1 MVVVAL
7 ALGACG
13 VPKGENAPADT
24 GPYVNVEVDSGPSW
38 YRDVL
43 PIVQENCQ
51 GCHLPGGIAPFSLDS
66 YESASAM
73 HLAMADAVA
82 MRRMPPWKPDDA
94 CRPLKHSRR
103 LSDAHIQTIVQWS
116 ERGAREGDRADA
128 PPPSMTRLGLEW
140 VDATVSPE
148 APYVPNR
155 DVSDDYRCFVVPPAL
170 SAQKDI
176 IGFDVVP
183 GTPKQVHHVILFALP
198 EGEARALDASEPG
211 LGWTCYGGPG
221 TQSLN
226 LRMVGGWVP
235 GSTATRYPENTGV
248 RIRSGHVLVM
258 QVHYNLAGGAPQQD
272 HTQVRLQYATSPVR
286 DPALV
291 FPITI
296 SNFNIPPSSTG
307 YTASGTF
314 SLSQIVPAFLL
325 PSLKVYGVTPHMH
338 ELGRRI
344 TVRNA
349 TTNECL
355 VDVPDWDF
363 HWQQSYE
370 YQTPFDVKNE
380 DEIEISCTWD
390 NPGPRAVRYGEGTAD
405 EMCMNFF
412 YVTGLP
418 GFLL

>member
-1 MVVVAL
+1 MRHALPILVAAL

-13 VPKGENAPADT
+13 DPQNSVPGAAVPR
-24 GPYVNVEVDSGPSW
+24 VEVESDSGPTW

-43 PIVQENCQ
+43 PIVQEHCQ

-66 YESASAM
+66 YETAATM

-94 CRPLKHSRR
+94 CRSLKHSRR
-103 LSDAHIQTIVQWS
+103 LSDAQIQTLVQWS
-116 ERGAREGDRADA
+116 ELGAREGDPVDA
-128 PPPSMTRLGLEW
+128 PPPSTTRPGLEW

-148 APYVPNR
+148 APYLPNR
-155 DVSDDYRCFVVPPAL
+155 DVTDDYRCFVVPPAL

-198 EGEARALDASEPG
+198 EGEARALDASGPG

-248 RIRSGHVLVM
+248 RIRAGHVLVM
-258 QVHYNLAGGAPQQD
+258 QVHYNLASGAPEQD
-272 HTQVRLQYATSPVR
+272 HTQVRLQYAKSPVR

-296 SNFNIPPSSTG
+296 SNFNIPPNSTG
-307 YTASGTF
+307 YTASRDV
-314 SLSQIVPAFLL
+314 LAVADRPCVPAAVVEGLRRDAAHARAGAADHRAQRHHERVPGRHPGLGL
-325 PSLKVYGVTPHMH
+325 PLAA
-338 ELGRRI
+338 ELR
-344 TVRNA
+344 V
-349 TTNECL
+349 
-355 VDVPDWDF
+355 
-363 HWQQSYE
+363 
-370 YQTPFDVKNE
+370 
-380 DEIEISCTWD
+380 
-390 NPGPRAVRYGEGTAD
+390 PGPVRRD
-405 EMCMNFF
+405 E
-412 YVTGLP
+412 
-418 GFLL
+418 